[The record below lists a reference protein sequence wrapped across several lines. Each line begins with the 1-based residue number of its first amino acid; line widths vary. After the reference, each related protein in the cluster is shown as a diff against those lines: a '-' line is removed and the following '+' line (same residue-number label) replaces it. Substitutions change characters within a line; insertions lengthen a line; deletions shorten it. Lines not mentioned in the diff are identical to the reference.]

1 MKNLMETLWDQIKK
15 TPDGKGVILTDVD
28 IEYLWHCGFID
39 TRQVPFAQWAA
50 FFAAFTVETKG
61 VYVLSKANFKLIED
75 FRYKGP
81 IREPFDHHKIN
92 EGFYTDQG
100 LDELF
105 ELGIAPSV
113 EARSEET
120 AEFVA
125 AFKKEFRDKDNLIRI
140 DKVAKK
146 KIGDWM
152 DAHPSPLRR
161 LELIM
166 EAKSEGR
173 PMDPKLF
180 QFKTAGVD
188 AINAMQ
194 VSVFSTRPSTI
205 AVSKREALGKVTQTK
220 AKKGSDVA
228 PDKGTPLHKLSRSP
242 RGTRG

>member
-1 MKNLMETLWDQIKK
+1 MKNLMEDLWGQIKK

-28 IEYLWHCGFID
+28 MEYLWHCGFID

-50 FFAAFTVETKG
+50 FFTPFTVDVKG
-61 VYVLSKANFKLIED
+61 VYVLDKNNFKLIEE

-81 IREPFDHHKIN
+81 IREPFDAKKIN
-92 EGFYTDQG
+92 EGAYTDQG

-105 ELGIAPSV
+105 ELGVGPSV
-113 EARSEET
+113 EASTEDCD
-120 AEFVA
+120 
-125 AFKKEFRDKDNLIRI
+125 AFISALKTEFRGKDKLIHMNS
-140 DKVAKK
+140 ASKK

-166 EAKSEGR
+166 EAKAEGR
-173 PMDPKLF
+173 VLDPKLF
-180 QFKTAGVD
+180 QFKTSGID

-194 VSVFSTRPSTI
+194 VSVFSMRPSTV
-205 AVSKREALGKVTQTK
+205 AVSKKEALGKVTQTK
-220 AKKGSDVA
+220 AKKGSVES
-228 PDKGTPLHKLSRSP
+228 DKTTPLHKLRRSP